1 MGLLRIKSTPAAI
14 LLSFTALVSLV
25 YALNFMLFADCYV
38 TGGADCFT
46 VLSNDTTSTSNSW
59 GNGGPETA
67 FNGVLMFGIFISSG
81 IILNEG
87 AKGKWITMIPVIIGL
102 ATMTAMIW
110 LRWDTDVIDSAE
122 TPKFVVPVV
131 LLAYI
136 AAYWLLMGEDEV
148 NDGLSEFSPGQNI
161 KDTPALIGLLLITLM
176 GVFYCFRALLDPDSV
191 IELVEAGDRAEGL
204 GAPSAVTVSV
214 GGSLFLVYLLWTLL
228 TILDGASGKWAIIH
242 PGIFAMLAV
251 TIQNYIAYAD
261 PDEATRTLT
270 ESTLQDSVAGPLALL
285 LILFVYYRLRPE
297 GIEDGMTRN
306 GEEFSADDFNVFV
319 IVWGLGL
326 GLLFTLN
333 AIMG

>member
-1 MGLLRIKSTPAAI
+1 
-14 LLSFTALVSLV
+14 
-25 YALNFMLFADCYV
+25 
-38 TGGADCFT
+38 
-46 VLSNDTTSTSNSW
+46 
-59 GNGGPETA
+59 
-67 FNGVLMFGIFISSG
+67 
-81 IILNEG
+81 
-87 AKGKWITMIPVIIGL
+87 
-102 ATMTAMIW
+102 MTAMIW
-110 LRWDTDVIDSAE
+110 LRWDTAVIDSAE
-122 TPKFVVPVV
+122 TPKYVVPVV

-136 AAYWLLMGEDEV
+136 AAYWLLMDEDEV

-176 GVFYCFRALLDPDSV
+176 GAFYCFRALLDPDSV
-191 IELVEAGDRAEGL
+191 IELVDAGNRAEGL

-251 TIQNYIAYAD
+251 TIQNYMAYAD
-261 PDEATRTLT
+261 PDEATRTLS